1 MKILSGKLKGRNF
14 YMPKD
19 IRPTQDRLRK
29 AIFDIFGQDLSGYSF
44 LDLYAGS
51 GSIGLEAISCNA
63 SSVIFV
69 ENDSRCA
76 QLIEDN
82 LTALK
87 LLENET
93 VVCPFQ
99 VIAMDV
105 FRMIEQFYRRKKM
118 FDIIFLDPPYY
129 AELGK
134 KTLKTLYE
142 RDILTPTSFIIVQ
155 HDKRDI
161 LPEPE
166 AGFFLVRQRSY
177 GNSELTIYKREVDSD
192 SNK

>member
-69 ENDSRCA
+69 ESDSSYA
-76 QLIEDN
+76 QLIDDN
-82 LTALK
+82 LIALK
-87 LLENET
+87 VKDDLSFESS
-93 VVCPFQ
+93 VQ

-105 FRMIEQFYRRKKM
+105 FRAIEQFHRRKRL
-118 FDIIFLDPPYY
+118 FDIVFLDPPYY

-177 GNSELTIYKREVDSD
+177 GSSELTIYKRE
-192 SNK
+192 K